1 MRRILLLLLVAGVLG
16 PAASAQALTV
26 YAAASLRG
34 AFRAIDSGPSYNFAG
49 SNALQT
55 QIERGAPADV
65 FASAS
70 PKEAR
75 ALFRKGLCTRPVTF
89 ATNVLVLLVPK
100 SNPGH
105 VRSVY
110 TLRRGRRR
118 VAVGAVG
125 VPIGD
130 YTRQILGRMRLSK
143 ILRTN
148 TVSQER
154 DVSSITAKVALGS
167 ADAGFV
173 YHTDAK
179 SSKGRTRE
187 IRLPRWAQPPV
198 RYQMCIVRR
207 RGGDG
212 HGAHAFIA
220 KVRSTA
226 GRRALHRYGFGLPPR

>member
-1 MRRILLLLLVAGVLG
+1 MRRTLLLVLVAGVLG

-34 AFRAIDSGPSYNFAG
+34 AFRAIDSRPSYSFAG

-110 TLRRGRRR
+110 TLRSGGRR
-118 VAVGAVG
+118 
-125 VPIGD
+125 
-130 YTRQILGRMRLSK
+130 L
-143 ILRTN
+143 
-148 TVSQER
+148 
-154 DVSSITAKVALGS
+154 ALG
-167 ADAGFV
+167 A
-173 YHTDAK
+173 
-179 SSKGRTRE
+179 
-187 IRLPRWAQPPV
+187 
-198 RYQMCIVRR
+198 
-207 RGGDG
+207 RGGAL
-212 HGAHAFIA
+212 GA
-220 KVRSTA
+220 S
-226 GRRALHRYGFGLPPR
+226 PR